1 MRRLAPRLGWA
12 CAAAAVVAGSL
23 LPVGWIASLS
33 VRPEADLSRHT
44 FWPGALTAEHY
55 RVVLGASAFLAALRN
70 SVGISLL
77 STLAAVVLAAPA
89 AWAVARLEFPGRRL
103 VLPGALAVSTF
114 PVVALVG
121 PLFDLWR
128 RAGLYD
134 TWVGLVLPY
143 LSFGVPLSMWILAAF
158 FRDLPRGPEEA
169 ARLEGASGWQVF
181 RHVTAPLAAPGV
193 FTAAI
198 LVFLAAWNDFA
209 FGIALTSTERARP
222 IPAAIAFFAGASQF
236 EDPVGATAAAAM
248 IATLPVVALVL
259 AFQRRIV
266 GGLTRGA
273 VKG

>member
-1 MRRLAPRLGWA
+1 VRRLAQRLGWA
-12 CAAAAVVAGSL
+12 LAAGAVVVGSL
-23 LPVGWIASLS
+23 LPVAWIASLS
-33 VRPEADLSRHT
+33 LRPEADLGRHT

-55 RVVLGASAFLAALRN
+55 RVVLGAGSFIAALRN
-70 SVGISLL
+70 SVAISLL
-77 STLAAVVLAAPA
+77 STFASVALAAPA
-89 AWAVARLEFPGRRL
+89 AWAVARLEFPGRRW
-103 VLPGALAVSTF
+103 VLPGALAASTF

-128 RAGLYD
+128 RTGLYD
-134 TWVGLVLPY
+134 TWAGLVLPY

-181 RHVTAPLAAPGV
+181 RRVTAPLAAPGV

-209 FGIALTSTERARP
+209 FGMALTSTERARP
-222 IPAAIAFFAGASQF
+222 IPAAIAFFAGASRF

-248 IATLPVVALVL
+248 VATLPVVALVL

-273 VKG
+273 VRG